1 MAEEGAGIS
10 LRRTGEAP
18 GTPDGIRMRTVY
30 YDILA
35 DGVRVGVCELRPETT
50 WTTRLSGQAAYT
62 VYPPCRG
69 HRYAAKALRLLCC
82 EARALGLDGLT
93 VTCRPENAA
102 SRRTLELAGAVLE
115 AIEPVPAG
123 HPLHRSGVREVCVYH
138 IDIKEAVPCVS

>member
-1 MAEEGAGIS
+1 MPEEGAGVS
-10 LRRTGEAP
+10 LRLTGEAP
-18 GTPDGIRMRTVY
+18 GTPDGTRMRTVY

-35 DGVRVGVCELRPETT
+35 DSVRVGVCELRPETT

-62 VYPPCRG
+62 VYPTCRG
-69 HRYAAKALRLLCC
+69 HRYAAKALRLLCF
-82 EARALGLDGLT
+82 EAQKLGLDSLT

-123 HPLHRSGVREVCVYH
+123 HPLQRSGVREVCVYH
-138 IDIKEAVPCVS
+138 FDIKEAVPCVS

>member
-1 MAEEGAGIS
+1 MPEEGAGVS
-10 LRRTGEAP
+10 LRLTGEAP
-18 GTPDGIRMRTVY
+18 GTPDGTRMRTVY

-35 DGVRVGVCELRPETT
+35 YGARVGVCELRPETT
-50 WTTRLSGQAAYT
+50 WTTRLNGQAAYT
-62 VYPPCRG
+62 VYPLCRG

-82 EARALGLDGLT
+82 EARKLGLDSLT

-115 AIEPVPAG
+115 AVEPVPAG

-138 IDIKEAVPCVS
+138 IDIKEAVTCVS